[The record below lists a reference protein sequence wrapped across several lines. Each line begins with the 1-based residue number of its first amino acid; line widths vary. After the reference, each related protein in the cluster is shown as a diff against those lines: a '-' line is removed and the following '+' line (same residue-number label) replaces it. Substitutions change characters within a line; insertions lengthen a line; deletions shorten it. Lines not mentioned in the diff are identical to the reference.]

1 MDSNQSVQSP
11 APLTAT
17 SGVSAVERQGERL
30 DPFPVGQ
37 YQPAAANQ
45 GAEAVKTVHQTVQQ
59 VSRKEKSSI
68 FLLSTFVV
76 QKQWSFKTGKR
87 LISRLDFRI

>member
-11 APLTAT
+11 ATLTAT
-17 SGVSAVERQGERL
+17 SGVSAVERQVERL
-30 DPFPVGQ
+30 YPLPAGQ

-59 VSRKEKSSI
+59 VSKKEKSSI
-68 FLLSTFVV
+68 FLFVVSTFVV
-76 QKQWSFKTGKR
+76 QKQWS
-87 LISRLDFRI
+87 LIYISILVYI